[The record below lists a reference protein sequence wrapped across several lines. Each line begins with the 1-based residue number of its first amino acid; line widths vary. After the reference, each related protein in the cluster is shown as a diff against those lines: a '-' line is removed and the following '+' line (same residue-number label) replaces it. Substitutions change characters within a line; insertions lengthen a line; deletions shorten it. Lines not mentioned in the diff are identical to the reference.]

1 MRQESVSFFFYD
13 FFKYFE
19 EYIEHEK
26 SVETGWTAS
35 AYRNECA
42 LNGRIFGRELIGEEI
57 ICAKLK
63 CFYNSLFHT
72 LSKGDK
78 HNEYAQYLNF
88 WVNYQLKDNQSLSTT
103 VDSFYNNVKDISFTF
118 DRKKKLEGKIYDI
131 DDEQFTNMKFLN
143 DLYRNYYDILI
154 ITKVPTSK
162 NNCLEYSQKCVKTY
176 GDAIK
181 MCPDYNT
188 IFCKALKVF
197 KGKYDGINKKE
208 ALKNCNVPELL
219 PLPEYKPPTVD
230 RRVSQ
235 EGELS
240 SIEQS
245 DQTEHTSNPYF
256 SYVTGFTG
264 SFIGIFFTFLI
275 LYKYTPLRS
284 NLFHTIIKGK
294 QMRTNLEEEYNQ
306 ELLLDN
312 SELENQ
318 DSDNMSYNILYNS
331 T

>member
-1 MRQESVSFFFYD
+1 MREESYD
-13 FFKYFE
+13 FFKYYE

-26 SVETGWTAS
+26 SVETGWNAS

-42 LNGRIFGRELIGEEI
+42 LNGTIFGRELIGEEI

-63 CFYNSLFHT
+63 CFHNSLFHT
-72 LSKGDK
+72 ISRGDK
-78 HNEYAQYLNF
+78 NNEYAQYLNF
-88 WVNYQLKDNQSLSTT
+88 WVNNQLKDNKVFSTT
-103 VDSFYNNVKDISFTF
+103 VDSFYRKVRDNSFTF
-118 DRKKKLEGKIYDI
+118 DIQNKLKGKIYDI
-131 DDEQFTNMKFLN
+131 DHEQFTNMKFLN
-143 DLYRNYYDILI
+143 DLYRNYYNILI
-154 ITKVPTSK
+154 INKARISE
-162 NNCLEYSQKCVKTY
+162 NDCLKYSTKCVQVY
-176 GDAIK
+176 EEAIK
-181 MCPDYNT
+181 KCPTDSST
-188 IFCKALKVF
+188 FCKALKSF
-197 KGKYDGINKKE
+197 KGKYDEINKKE
-208 ALKNCNVPELL
+208 ALKNCKVQELL
-219 PLPEYKPPTVD
+219 PLPEYKAPTLD
-230 RRVSQ
+230 MRTTQ

-240 SIEQS
+240 SMEES
-245 DQTEHTSNPYF
+245 DQTEHPSTPYF

-312 SELENQ
+312 SELEHQ